1 MNSNISGSQLTL
13 LEEMTPRFGSGFL
26 KDHAGKILTNPR
38 IAIVELVANCWDAGA
53 DLVDITWPENYGEN
67 VIIKDNGI
75 GMTYSDFINRWNEFS
90 YNRLEHQGPDVLFP
104 PKNKRSSRKAFGR
117 NGKGR
122 HGMFCFSNEYKV
134 ETFKDGQKN
143 IFKVH
148 RSENFTTPFKIIW
161 LGKEETSEN
170 GVMLSARL
178 DMNHLQV
185 ADVKDL
191 IGSKFVAD
199 PAFKIVIN
207 DELVE
212 LTDLEHLS
220 VNYDLPI
227 NSLGTVKIRH
237 FDTRKTGRTSKQH
250 GVAWWVNKRLV
261 GEASWKGF
269 DDNPYLDAR
278 RSEAKRHTF
287 VVEADMLEN
296 SVEPDWDGFKDTPEF
311 NAVSEKV
318 KDFILDRLQEIFSD
332 LQKIR
337 KIEAISSNRSEVKE
351 LDPGSRKVVGSFVDE
366 LQRISPTITQK
377 DLNATVEILTKLEK
391 SRSQYTLLEQLAKLD
406 PNDLDNLS
414 EILSKWT
421 VNETKLVMDEL
432 GKRLKLI
439 ESLEKLVENPLADE
453 LHDIQPLFE
462 GGLWIFGPEYESVEF
477 ISNKSLASVIRDFFH
492 EDEVKLSTPKRR
504 PDIVTLPDSTISIYS
519 ADAFDDRSEVSGYSR
534 ILIIEL
540 KKGGFTLTTK
550 ERRQGEDYASELRKS
565 GKVNRDT
572 KIIGFVLG
580 DRIDDDAIEPSVIG
594 NTTIYTRP
602 YSVVLRQAH
611 ARTFN
616 LLEKMKKIRDEAGI
630 EDFESDP
637 EIEMILNQPQQ
648 MELILEKNI
657 EGQG

>member
-1 MNSNISGSQLTL
+1 MNRNLNGSQLPL
-13 LEEMTPRFGSGFL
+13 LDEMTPRFGSGFL
-26 KDHAGKILTNPR
+26 KDHAGKIITNPR

-53 DLVDITWPENYGEN
+53 DLVEITWPENYGEN
-67 VIIKDNGI
+67 IIIKDNGV
-75 GMTYSDFINRWNEFS
+75 GMTYSEFINRWYEFS

-104 PKNKRSSRKAFGR
+104 PNNKKSSRKAFGR

-122 HGMFCFSNEYKV
+122 HGMFCFSNDYKIA
-134 ETFKDGQKN
+134 TIKDGQKN
-143 IFKVH
+143 TFKVY
-148 RSENFTTPFKIIW
+148 RTENFATPYKINF
-161 LGKEETSEN
+161 LEKEDSSEN
-170 GVMLSARL
+170 GVILTARL
-178 DMNHLQV
+178 DMNHLPIS
-185 ADVKDL
+185 DIKEL

-199 PAFKIVIN
+199 PAFKIVVN
-207 DELVE
+207 GELVE

-220 VNYDLPI
+220 VNYDLSV
-227 NSLGTVKIRH
+227 NSLGLVKIRH

-278 RSEAKRHTF
+278 KSEAKRHTF

-296 SVEPDWDGFKDTPEF
+296 SVEPDWDGFKDTPDF
-311 NAVSEKV
+311 NVVSEKV

-332 LQKIR
+332 VQRIR
-337 KIEAISSNRSEVKE
+337 KIEAISSHRNEVKE

-366 LQRISPTITQK
+366 LQRKSPTITQK

-414 EILSKWT
+414 DILSKWT

-477 ISNKSLASVIRDFFH
+477 ISNKSLASVIRDLFK
-492 EDEVKLSTPKRR
+492 ENGVNLSTPRRR
-504 PDIVTLPDSTISIYS
+504 PDIVTLPDSTISVYS
-519 ADAFDDRSEVSGYSR
+519 ADAFDERSEVSGYSR

-565 GKVNRDT
+565 GKVNRNT
-572 KIIGFVLG
+572 TIIGFVLG
-580 DRIDDDAIEPSVIG
+580 ERIEDDANESSKIG

-630 EDFESDP
+630 EDLEIDP
-637 EIEMILNQPQQ
+637 DIEMILNQPQQ
-648 MELILEKNI
+648 MDLILEKNFD
-657 EGQG
+657 GQE